1 MSVSMH
7 AVNSP
12 LQGLGGSGGL
22 DVLFFFFLVTAT
34 LFLSKVRGLYCGKLL
49 NFFSNSSSSF
59 PSLRVLYTVKH

>member
-22 DVLFFFFLVTAT
+22 DVLVFFLLGYRHA
-34 LFLSKVRGLYCGKLL
+34 LFVKSQGAV
-49 NFFSNSSSSF
+49 
-59 PSLRVLYTVKH
+59 LR